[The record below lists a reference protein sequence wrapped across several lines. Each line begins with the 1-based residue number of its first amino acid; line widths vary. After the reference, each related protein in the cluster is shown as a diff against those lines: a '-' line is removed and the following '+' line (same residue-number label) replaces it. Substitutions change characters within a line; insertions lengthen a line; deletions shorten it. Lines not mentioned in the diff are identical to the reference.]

1 MINTTTYLTVTFC
14 NITECDRD
22 RIIEYCNQSDHDYD
36 YLLDPLDG
44 SIEVFGM
51 KDEHYQELNQIIS

>member
-1 MINTTTYLTVTFC
+1 MNNYLTVTFC

-22 RIIEYCNQSDHDYD
+22 RIIEYCNQPDRNYD
-36 YLLDPLDG
+36 YLLDPIDG

-51 KDEHYQELNQIIS
+51 KEEHYQELNQIIS

>member
-1 MINTTTYLTVTFC
+1 MNTYLTVNFC

-22 RIIEYCNQSDHDYD
+22 RIIEYCNQPDHDYD

-44 SIEVFGM
+44 SVEVFGM
-51 KDEHYQELNQIIS
+51 TEEHYQELSQIIS

>member
-1 MINTTTYLTVTFC
+1 MNNYLTVTFC

-22 RIIEYCNQSDHDYD
+22 RIIEYCNQPDHNYD
-36 YLLDPLDG
+36 YLLDPIDG

-51 KDEHYQELNQIIS
+51 KEEHYQELNQIIS

>member
-1 MINTTTYLTVTFC
+1 MNTYLTVTFC

-22 RIIEYCNQSDHDYD
+22 RIIEYCNQPDHDYD

-44 SIEVFGM
+44 SVEVFGM
-51 KDEHYQELNQIIS
+51 TEEHYQELSQIIS

>member
-1 MINTTTYLTVTFC
+1 MNTYLTVTFC

-22 RIIEYCNQSDHDYD
+22 RIIEYCNQPDHNYD
-36 YLLDPLDG
+36 YLLDPIDG

-51 KDEHYQELNQIIS
+51 KEEHYQELNQIIS

>member
-1 MINTTTYLTVTFC
+1 MNICLTVTFY

-22 RIIEYCNQSDHDYD
+22 RIIEYCNQPDHDYD

-44 SIEVFGM
+44 SVEVFGM
-51 KDEHYQELNQIIS
+51 KEEHYQELNQIIS